1 MNTIMHA
8 DNIDALKALKCN
20 CKGKVSLAYAD
31 PPFATKNIFRMDGDR
46 ANTIS
51 RSANSPVA
59 YADVLSGQEY
69 LDSIKE
75 RLMLVYEMLSEQ
87 GSLYLHIDC
96 KIGYDMKLI
105 LDDIF
110 GAECFHSS
118 ISRIKSNPKNFV
130 QRGYGSMKDTILFY
144 TKSDRFIWNEPR
156 VAPTKKRLSQFNK
169 QDERGQ
175 YTTAPIHA
183 PGETIHGDTGKPWR
197 GIMPPKGRHW
207 RYSPKHLEKLDIRG
221 LIEWS
226 STGNPRQKIYA
237 DDVAER
243 GILLQ
248 DVWEFKDPQ
257 HPTYPTEKNLSMLEI
272 IVKTSSSLGDL
283 VLDPYCGSGTTLLAA
298 AKHGRGFIGID
309 RSEMA
314 VECASRRL
322 DKYSFKMQTV

>member
-8 DNIDALKALKCN
+8 DNLDALESLRCDYE
-20 CKGKVSLAYAD
+20 GKVNLVYTD
-31 PPFATKNIFRMDGDR
+31 PPFATKNVFRMDENR

-51 RSANSPVA
+51 KSNNGSLA
-59 YADVLSGQEY
+59 YADTLSGQEY
-69 LDSIKE
+69 LDSVKK
-75 RLMLVYEMLSEQ
+75 RLMLTYDMLSEQ

-96 KIGYDMKLI
+96 KVGYDMKLI

-110 GAECFHSS
+110 GVECFHNS

-144 TKSDRFIWNEPR
+144 TKSERFIWNEPR
-156 VAPTKKRLSQFNK
+156 ITPTKKHLSQFK
-169 QDERGQ
+169 RKDERGQ

-183 PGETIHGDTGKPWR
+183 PGETMHGDTGKAWS

-207 RYSPKHLEKLDIRG
+207 RYSRDHLDRLNAQG

-226 STGNPRQKIYA
+226 SNGNPRQKVYA

-257 HPTYPTEKNLSMLEI
+257 HPTYPTEKNLSMLET
-272 IVKTSSSLGDL
+272 IVKTSSNLGDL

-314 VECASRRL
+314 VECASKRL
-322 DKYSFKMQTV
+322 GEYQFKLQTV